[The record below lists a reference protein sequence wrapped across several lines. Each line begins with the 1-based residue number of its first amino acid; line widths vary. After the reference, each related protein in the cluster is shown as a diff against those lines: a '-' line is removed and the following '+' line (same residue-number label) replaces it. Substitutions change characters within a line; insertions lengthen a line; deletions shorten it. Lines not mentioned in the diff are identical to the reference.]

1 MLLRLVVVSI
11 TFYCVVS
18 PFFYRCIA
26 DGKYQQAIGMGIE
39 CRRLDKL
46 EEAVIRSD
54 NIHATINYC
63 IDVSHNFVYRR
74 EYRLE
79 VNSLR
84 PFYFVSC
91 QSFVVC

>member
-1 MLLRLVVVSI
+1 MWFHNFVLPLL
-11 TFYCVVS
+11 T
-18 PFFYRCIA
+18 PFYRCIA
-26 DGKYQQAIGMGIE
+26 DGKYQQAIGVAIE

-54 NIHATINYC
+54 NVHATINYC

-79 VNSLR
+79 VNSSK
-84 PFYFVSC
+84 PFGSYVCC
-91 QSFVVC
+91 QTIVIC